1 MQEWRLWSRCLK
13 NYASLKMPAKC
24 HLHAVNC
31 AANALM
37 ADILVG
43 MVAGG
48 WDSDGNAL
56 KAVERFSSMNVGR
69 VGATS
74 FVYENQVFVA
84 G

>member
-1 MQEWRLWSRCLK
+1 
-13 NYASLKMPAKC
+13 
-24 HLHAVNC
+24 
-31 AANALM
+31 M
-37 ADILVG
+37 ADIL
-43 MVAGG
+43 VAGG

>member
-13 NYASLKMPAKC
+13 NYDSLKMPAKC
-24 HLHAVNC
+24 HLHAVNY

-37 ADILVG
+37 ADIL
-43 MVAGG
+43 VAGG